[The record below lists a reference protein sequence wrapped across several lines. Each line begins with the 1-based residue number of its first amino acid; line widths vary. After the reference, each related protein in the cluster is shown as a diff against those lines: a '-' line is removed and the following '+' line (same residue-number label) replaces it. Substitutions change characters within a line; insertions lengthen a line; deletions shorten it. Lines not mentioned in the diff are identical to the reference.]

1 MLVLWNTGLPSLL
14 ASHRHR
20 SLLVIITP
28 SCADTD
34 IMMADRRFYTSPR
47 CLHNPRCCHRAVG
60 CYFWY
65 IPESCKIRHGNI
77 APYHAAEDQ
86 VESKWLGTLIRK
98 IFLITSWAK
107 VQLECSDGWLTVEV
121 IAMIWRT
128 QSYFSRGKSL
138 LLPTISAVSVSNVG
152 RNWQREPTTIPLGVQ
167 EESTRNQ
174 SDFRRSLKLN
184 EATG

>member
-1 MLVLWNTGLPSLL
+1 MV
-14 ASHRHR
+14 
-20 SLLVIITP
+20 
-28 SCADTD
+28 
-34 IMMADRRFYTSPR
+34 DRRFYTSPR

-121 IAMIWRT
+121 IAMIWHT
-128 QSYFSRGKSL
+128 QSVFLCFSRGKSL

-152 RNWQREPTTIPLGVQ
+152 RNWQREPAGREHKEPEWFPSEFETQWGYRVGEVGMGISRACRPVIVS
-167 EESTRNQ
+167 ESCGTL
-174 SDFRRSLKLN
+174 SKPVFAL
-184 EATG
+184 ACA